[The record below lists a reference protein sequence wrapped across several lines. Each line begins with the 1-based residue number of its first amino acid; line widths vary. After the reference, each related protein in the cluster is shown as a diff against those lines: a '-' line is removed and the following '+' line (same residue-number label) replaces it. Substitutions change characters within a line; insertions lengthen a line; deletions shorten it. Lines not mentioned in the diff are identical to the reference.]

1 MVFDRTAD
9 YFTHLMKYDDGR
21 FAKHPRFRFFAVN
34 TEMRWRANETGR
46 FYMKQ
51 HPGEAHLTV
60 DDLRDMIGREG
71 ERFANKVVHYGTSL
85 RGTKQYWFKE
95 RNKLIAMI
103 DTLGLY
109 HLLHSQC
116 C

>member
-1 MVFDRTAD
+1 MEDLLNIPGFVSL
-9 YFTHLMKYDDGR
+9 HLTQKCVGDQ
-21 FAKHPRFRFFAVN
+21 
-34 TEMRWRANETGR
+34 
-46 FYMKQ
+46 MKQ

-95 RNKLIAMI
+95 RNKLIAN
-103 DTLGLY
+103 TGTAY
-109 HLLHSQC
+109 HLFHSQC